1 VHSKISDL
9 LLGKILLTL
18 KIIIIEDDKKSS
30 APSAF
35 SAVIFLAR
43 KPENRN
49 QAINQYTGVI
59 TDIRSDPVAESLQ
72 HARERWI

>member
-1 VHSKISDL
+1 
-9 LLGKILLTL
+9 LLTL
-18 KIIIIEDDKKSS
+18 KVIIIEDDKKSS
-30 APSAF
+30 AS

-49 QAINQYTGVI
+49 QEINQYTEVI